1 MTNLIPFLINQGV
14 SEQVLLYVLLL
25 PLLATLISFSR
36 QVIGLRNLGV
46 YHPLLLT
53 FAFISLGIKQGL
65 IIFFVVMVLA
75 NCIGYLI
82 KKLSLLY
89 LPRITVIVTTITF
102 AVLIL
107 ILLAFLSGY
116 EIQIKDYLPVIIIL
130 SLIDKLVSFQIKKNL
145 KPALILSAGTLIIA
159 VLGFY
164 LINIKE
170 IQNIVLSYPLIY
182 LFLVLATNIFL
193 GKFKGLRLNEV
204 WRFRHLFKLPAKK

>member
-1 MTNLIPFLINQGV
+1 MTNLIPFLINHGI
-14 SEQVLLYVLLL
+14 SEQVLIYVLLL

-65 IIFFVVMVLA
+65 IIFFIVAVLS
-75 NCIGYLI
+75 NCVGYLV

-89 LPRITVIVTTITF
+89 LPRMTVIVTTITV

-107 ILLAFLSGY
+107 LLLIFLSGY
-116 EIQIKDYLPVIIIL
+116 EIQIKDYLPIVIIL

-145 KPALILSAGTLIIA
+145 KPTLILGAGTLIIA
-159 VLGFY
+159 VIGFY
-164 LINIKE
+164 LINVKE
-170 IQNIVLSYPLIY
+170 IQNTVLSYPVLY
-182 LFLVLATNIFL
+182 LFLVLVINIFL

-204 WRFRHLFKLPAKK
+204 WRFRHLLKLPAKK